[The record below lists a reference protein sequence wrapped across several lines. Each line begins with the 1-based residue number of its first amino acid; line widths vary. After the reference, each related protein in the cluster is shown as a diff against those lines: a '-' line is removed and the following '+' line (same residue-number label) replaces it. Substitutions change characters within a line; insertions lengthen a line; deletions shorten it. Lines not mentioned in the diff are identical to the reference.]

1 MAISPFNKDREM
13 LRTLRFIEFLE
24 ESKMGKGILS
34 ILRESLTGNPQ
45 DRSSDDLIL
54 FLQPSEMLRHVLMA
68 WGFPG
73 IEPEELMKVMDVIKG
88 GFYRSLRGIT
98 SIKVVSE
105 DEELIISNLGK
116 WSISPDGELTVIL
129 EDGRTETER
138 KRKTSGDVVFGKN
151 VEVHLEGGEKIK
163 GAMEQAKESIWDSIL
178 KPPIPNP
185 PEKTDM
191 KLYGGWHPDDPD
203 PSEADPGPF
212 EGIHPGNI
220 EEVSLVHGEIFIRY
234 RADHDLVE
242 GGTTKLIGP
251 IHPNDLPPWMNFNN
265 FFRDEGNEVVDIT
278 AHSDETHRWLNPRT
292 GETFG
297 GSDP

>member
-24 ESKMGKGILS
+24 ESEMGKGILS

-98 SIKVVSE
+98 SIKVVAE

-129 EDGRTETER
+129 EDGRTGTER

-151 VEVHLEGGEKIK
+151 VEVHK
-163 GAMEQAKESIWDSIL
+163 ATMEQAQKSIWERIL
-178 KPPIPNP
+178 KPPEPPIPNP
-185 PEKTDM
+185 PEKTET

-203 PSEADPGPF
+203 PSEADPLA
-212 EGIHPGNI
+212 EIHPGNI
-220 EEVSLVHGEIFIRY
+220 EEVTLQDGEIFIRI
-234 RADHDLVE
+234 RTDHDLVD
-242 GGTTKLIGP
+242 GGNTKQFGP
-251 IHPNDLPPWMNFNN
+251 IHPNDLPPWLTTAFMDSLMDSP
-265 FFRDEGNEVVDIT
+265 DEVIDIT
-278 AHSDETHRWLNPRT
+278 AHSDESHRWLNPST
-292 GETFG
+292 GEVFG

>member
-24 ESKMGKGILS
+24 ESGTGKGVLA
-34 ILRESLTGNPQ
+34 ILRETLTGNPQ
-45 DRSSDDLIL
+45 DRSHDDLIL
-54 FLQPSEMLRHVLMA
+54 FLQPSEMFRHVLMS

-73 IEPEELMKVMDVIKG
+73 LNPEDVMKVMDVIKG

-129 EDGRTETER
+129 EDGRTGTER

-151 VEVHLEGGEKIK
+151 VEVHLEGGKKFK
-163 GAMEQAKESIWDSIL
+163 GAMERVETSIFDSL
-178 KPPIPNP
+178 LNPPIPNP
-185 PEKTDM
+185 PDLK
-191 KLYGGWHPDDPD
+191 PDSP
-203 PSEADPGPF
+203 
-212 EGIHPGNI
+212 EGIHSAINQVHPGNI
-220 EEVSLVHGEIFIRY
+220 EEVLVDRGSVFIRI
-234 RADHDLVE
+234 RTDHDLVD
-242 GGTTKLIGP
+242 GGTTKMIGP
-251 IHPNDLPPWMNFNN
+251 IHPNDLPAWLIPKYTQ
-265 FFRDEGNEVVDIT
+265 ESENEMIDIT